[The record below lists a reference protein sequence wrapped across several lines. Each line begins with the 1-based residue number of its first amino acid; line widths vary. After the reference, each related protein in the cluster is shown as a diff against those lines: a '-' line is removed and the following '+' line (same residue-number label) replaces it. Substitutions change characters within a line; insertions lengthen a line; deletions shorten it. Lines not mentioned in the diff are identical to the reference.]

1 MRELANGEGL
11 RNSEG
16 NGGNQK
22 KVKTVFGEK
31 RLQGGWG

>member
-16 NGGNQK
+16 NGKVRK
-22 KVKTVFGEK
+22 KVKTVFGKK
-31 RLQGGWG
+31 RL

>member
-16 NGGNQK
+16 NGKVQK
-22 KVKTVFGEK
+22 KVKRDFGEK
-31 RLQGGWG
+31 RV